1 MLNPN
6 CCENGV
12 AIGKFIPPGEK
23 LVPVWPGAG
32 ACCDHPSPWN
42 PGEENSVLCEPGN
55 APF

>member
-23 LVPVWPGAG
+23 LVPDWPGAG

-42 PGEENSVLCEPGN
+42 PGEENSVDCEPGN